1 MQNTNNRN
9 KNLGWFQNLEIE
21 EQLNIFQDYSEM
33 LKIIATN
40 LMQEDIER
48 KCGER
53 YSRQKPES
61 GRYNRRGYNP
71 GSIKIGAEKIP
82 IEVPRYKDNYS
93 QRVENNDLYSQL
105 KEQESPREEM
115 IKSILLG
122 LSQKDYGKLSKTIA
136 ESFGLSQS
144 SISRK
149 FIEESSKE
157 LEAYEKI
164 DLSNYDF
171 TALLIDGKYLSREQI
186 VIAMGVT
193 ITGDKLLLGFIQSTT
208 ENSRA
213 VKGLQK
219 DLLDRDFKFD
229 EGLLCVLDG
238 SKGLSKAVRET
249 FGKYCLIQRCNWH
262 KRENVV
268 SYLNEKDQEFFR
280 YRMQSAYREPTY
292 EGAKSKLMEILN
304 ELEKKN
310 RSAANSLR
318 EGLEETLTLHRL
330 GLAVELGR
338 SLSTTN
344 AIENVN
350 SKLARYL
357 RKIKNWKS
365 PDMLARWIA
374 MGLIEVES
382 RLRRIHN
389 YKKLYLLRD
398 ALKTELGLNQTKVA

>member
-1 MQNTNNRN
+1 MKNTNNRN
-9 KNLGWFQNLEIE
+9 KNLEWFQNLGIE
-21 EQLNIFQDYSEM
+21 EQLNIFQDYAEM
-33 LKIIATN
+33 LRIVATN
-40 LMQEDIER
+40 LMQEDIEK

-61 GRYNRRGYNP
+61 GRYNRWGYNP
-71 GSIKIGAEKIP
+71 GSIKIGDEKIP

-93 QRVENNDLYSQL
+93 QRVENNDIYSQL

-136 ESFGLSQS
+136 ESFGVSQS

-157 LEAYEKI
+157 LEAYEKR
-164 DLSNYDF
+164 DLSKYDF

-186 VIAMGVT
+186 VIAMGIT
-193 ITGDKLLLGFIQSTT
+193 ITGDKLLLGFIESTT

-213 VKGLQK
+213 VKGLLK
-219 DLLDRDFKFD
+219 DLLDRNFKFE

-238 SKGLSKAVRET
+238 SKGLSKAVKET

-268 SYLNEKDQEFFR
+268 SYLNEKDQEYYR

-304 ELEKKN
+304 ELGKKN

-344 AIENVN
+344 SIENVN

-365 PDMLARWIA
+365 PDMLVRWIA
-374 MGLIEVES
+374 MALIEVES

-398 ALKTELGLNQTKVA
+398 ALKSELGINRTKVA

>member
-1 MQNTNNRN
+1 MQNKENRN
-9 KNLGWFQNLEIE
+9 KNLHWFQNLAVE
-21 EQLNIFQDYSEM
+21 EQMNIFQDYAEM
-33 LKIIATN
+33 LKIVATN
-40 LMQEDIER
+40 LMQEEIER
-48 KCGER
+48 KCGEK
-53 YSRQKPES
+53 YSREKPNS
-61 GRYNRRGYNP
+61 GRYNRWGYNP
-71 GSIKIGAEKIP
+71 GSIKIGDEKIP
-82 IEVPRYKDNYS
+82 VEVPRYKDNYT
-93 QRVENNDLYSQL
+93 QKVENNNIYSQL

-115 IKSILLG
+115 VKSILLG
-122 LSQKDYGKLSKTIA
+122 LSQKDYGNLSKTLA

-157 LEAYEKI
+157 LEAYEKR
-164 DLSNYDF
+164 DLSHYDF

-186 VIAMGVT
+186 VIAMGIT

-208 ENSRA
+208 ENTRA
-213 VKGLQK
+213 VKGLLK
-219 DLLDRDFKFD
+219 NLLDRNFRFE
-229 EGLLCVLDG
+229 EGLLCILDG
-238 SKGLSKAVRET
+238 SKGLSKAVKET

-268 SYLNEKDQEFFR
+268 SYLNEKDQEYYRFR
-280 YRMQSAYREPTY
+280 LQSAYREPTY
-292 EGAKSKLMEILN
+292 EEAKSKLMEILN
-304 ELEKKN
+304 ELEKRN

-318 EGLEETLTLHRL
+318 EGLEETLTIHRL

-338 SLSTTN
+338 TLTTTN
-344 AIENVN
+344 SIENVN

-382 RLRRIHN
+382 RLRKIHN